1 MCFSMKKIQRW
12 NFYTFIPFIVMMIE
26 LVNVVV
32 YAFCLYQLEY
42 GLNGVGDIAYGYLF
56 AISIYV
62 SLVLILAVLVLL
74 LWYMITTTLTN
85 SIIITMKGIK
95 V

>member
-1 MCFSMKKIQRW
+1 
-12 NFYTFIPFIVMMIE
+12 MMIE
-26 LVNVVV
+26 LLNVVV

-42 GLNGVGDIAYGYLF
+42 GSNGFGDIAYGYLF

-74 LWYMITTTLTN
+74 LWYMIKRKKVNFLVA
-85 SIIITMKGIK
+85 SGSLGI
-95 V
+95 VHVLSLFFLS